1 MIKAIRSSKTMA
13 DERAV
18 IAKESAFIRT
28 SFKADNADTRYINVQ
43 KLLYIY
49 MLGHPAHFGQME
61 CLKLVAS
68 PRFMDKRL
76 GYLGIM
82 LLLDENQELLTLR
95 HEERK
100 HSDNRYALC
109 TLGNISSVEM
119 ARDLANDVEK
129 LLASGNSFVRKKA
142 ALCAMRLIKKVP
154 DLTENYQASLI
165 SLLQDKH
172 HGVLLTI
179 ITLLIE
185 MCHQNQNV
193 TEELRNL
200 IFLRCSVPVLV
211 RHLKNLTTPGF
222 SPEHDVSG
230 ITDPFLQIK
239 ILRLLRI
246 LRNGSNFASDAM
258 NDILAQVA
266 TNTDGS
272 KNVGNAILYETVLT
286 ILNIESE
293 NSLRVLAVNILGRFL
308 SNKDNNIRYVAL
320 TTLTKPSQTTLTAD
334 LSALQRH
341 RATILDYLSFFLINS
356 SNIRILTRE
365 LLSFLEVAEID
376 IKSSVASRIVDF
388 AGRFRPNKRW
398 EIDTTIRVMRAAG
411 ASVDGATWNH
421 CVKVV
426 TTSPK
431 DLQLYA
437 VRKLYN
443 LLRLEGD
450 LALAQEGLVLV
461 TVWCVGEFGDVLVR
475 GGDSGGGAVDEDEAG
490 AATDYMS
497 APSERD
503 VALQLDSLL
512 KGLFAT
518 LLVKDFVRS
527 LLVKFQTNIDVE
539 IQARA
544 VEYTA
549 ITKLDKETRAALL
562 ESMPVLESA
571 VKEEARKAN
580 TRPGRSAPSA
590 SKSGNI
596 LDFGDDSIP
605 APASVPGLGGSA
617 GNDLLDLVFGGI
629 PAAAAAAPMPSFG
642 SVAGN
647 NNFMDLLGGLSMT
660 STPVP
665 ASMPPMG
672 MGMGMPMGA
681 SMQTSLFPQNAV
693 QAPKPSNDLLGD
705 LFGSGTS
712 QPVAPIVPV
721 MGMGGAAS
729 DPFGSLLSGP
739 SIMASSPIVVQPKSV
754 PFYEKNGFRIGLT
767 ASLKLTMQLPSAT
780 VIPTAGSATQSMRID
795 NPSKA
800 AIKLRI
806 KLSYVAPSLLG
817 GAPQPVNE
825 IVDFAG
831 FDSSLW
837 A

>member
-1 MIKAIRSSKTMA
+1 MRTVLPFFRLSTTDVGVSLMTCASHKKTS
-13 DERAV
+13 DG
-18 IAKESAFIRT
+18 
-28 SFKADNADTRYINVQ
+28 NAC
-43 KLLYIY
+43 
-49 MLGHPAHFGQME
+49 FGQE
-61 CLKLVAS
+61 TPPTPFHYIARIKNTNIIFQRRQCLKFAS

-82 LLLDENQELLTLR
+82 LLLDENQELLTLV
-95 HEERK
+95 
-100 HSDNRYALC
+100 
-109 TLGNISSVEM
+109 T
-119 ARDLANDVEK
+119 
-129 LLASGNSFVRKKA
+129 NSLQK
-142 ALCAMRLIKKVP
+142 LIKKVP

-185 MCHQNQNV
+185 MCHQNQN
-193 TEELRNL
+193 
-200 IFLRCSVPVLV
+200 CSVPVLV

-562 ESMPVLESA
+562 ESMPVLE
-571 VKEEARKAN
+571 N
-580 TRPGRSAPSA
+580 
-590 SKSGNI
+590 
-596 LDFGDDSIP
+596 DSIP

-767 ASLKLTMQLPSAT
+767 AVKR
-780 VIPTAGSATQSMRID
+780 MR
-795 NPSKA
+795 
-800 AIKLRI
+800 L
-806 KLSYVAPSLLG
+806 
-817 GAPQPVNE
+817 Q
-825 IVDFAG
+825 
-831 FDSSLW
+831 
-837 A
+837 